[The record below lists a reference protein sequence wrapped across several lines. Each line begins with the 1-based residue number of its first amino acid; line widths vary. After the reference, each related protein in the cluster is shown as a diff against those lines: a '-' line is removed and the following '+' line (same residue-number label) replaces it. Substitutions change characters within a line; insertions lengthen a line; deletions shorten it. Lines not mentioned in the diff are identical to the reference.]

1 MPCAGAWQRGPFLK
15 PVLSQGWPLPGG
27 RRAHWRAPG
36 HPSVALGLPLKV
48 GSETS
53 AGHRLGWAGI
63 CSYSLVTPRSACG
76 SLAPVSRMPTLG
88 HAGSR
93 PLAPGGGRGQAL
105 QGARRL
111 GNAGRTSSDRVLLP
125 SCSPGKACLL
135 EPECRQVSFPRR
147 PLPGGGAGGQW
158 LWFHVSENPLNLIRT
173 GASEK
178 YERHRTA
185 SEYLSLLLPTESKCE
200 TTPAPGW
207 VGS

>member
-1 MPCAGAWQRGPFLK
+1 MATPWREA
-15 PVLSQGWPLPGG
+15 WPLASPGPPLHCTWPAPEG
-27 RRAHWRAPG
+27 GLRDQRRPQ
-36 HPSVALGLPLKV
+36 
-48 GSETS
+48 T
-53 AGHRLGWAGI
+53 RLGRNLFLFARDPKVSMRFSG
-63 CSYSLVTPRSACG
+63 
-76 SLAPVSRMPTLG
+76 PVSRMPTLG

-147 PLPGGGAGGQW
+147 LLLGGGAGGQW
-158 LWFHVSENPLNLIRT
+158 LWFHVSENPLNLIQT